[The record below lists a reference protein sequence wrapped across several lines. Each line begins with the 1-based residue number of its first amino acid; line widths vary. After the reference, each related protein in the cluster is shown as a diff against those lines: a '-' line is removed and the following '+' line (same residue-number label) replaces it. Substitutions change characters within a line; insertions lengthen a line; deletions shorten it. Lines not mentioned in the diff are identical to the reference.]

1 MKCCLSLLNCM
12 PSVPGL
18 HTFTSSRLTRLT
30 CLFAFAPYMPSCIT
44 YFRGLRAL
52 IFTRLFGYAAY
63 YKRAFKCDEAFYSR
77 QYENVLKRN
86 KKQWSFI
93 SCSFNFLKISYF
105 KGSVSI
111 IIIFIII
118 IVVINLFQFC
128 LKNCAKW

>member
-18 HTFTSSRLTRLT
+18 HTFTSSR
-30 CLFAFAPYMPSCIT
+30 LFAFAPYMPSCIT

-93 SCSFNFLKISYF
+93 SSSFNFLKISYF

-118 IVVINLFQFC
+118 IVVLNLFQFC